1 MSTKATLGIKLFA
14 GEVLVAESEDSA
26 LWQEVLARITG
37 APVATATP
45 AAPATPLTGSAVP
58 THTPAMPRGGT
69 PIAKLAAAL
78 GVSEADVDSAL
89 SPTEEEPFIR
99 IEPRHWSTFI
109 RNVPERGAGAVP
121 ALVVSATA
129 AALWF
134 KAMGRDEVPFDV
146 AKDVLG
152 ALGAGYKNPTRS
164 INNCAWLQLRGD
176 NLRLDPRNFPQG
188 EAFLRSFI
196 QGERPAA

>member
-26 LWQEVLARITG
+26 LWQEILARITG
-37 APVATATP
+37 ASVAP
-45 AAPATPLTGSAVP
+45 LVPPAPATPPGG
-58 THTPAMPRGGT
+58 PAALHAAPAPRGGT

-78 GVSEADVDSAL
+78 GLTEADVDSAL
-89 SPTEEEPFIR
+89 SPTEEEPFLR

-109 RNVPERGAGAVP
+109 RNMPERGAGAVP
-121 ALVVSATA
+121 AIVVSATA

-146 AKDVLG
+146 AKDILG

-188 EAFLRSFI
+188 EAFLRSFV
-196 QGERPAA
+196 QGERPPA